1 MNYNTNQRQL
11 TVDTADTCVCQPCQG
26 NTRLYVRG
34 DPSGEAYLNYGLC
47 QTTWVYPVYD
57 YQLQTTVANTKPST
71 ISVRAHG
78 QSCYTS
84 RLVQV
89 STRGH
94 EVPCI
99 ERAHRVSLQRLKQVL
114 FLQCLARVRLKW
126 PCASNLYQVW
136 FPPEWAQFRQTS
148 FHDNTVVYPY
158 KYLPNCAVSQLC
170 CGCQYTR
177 TCSYRKPPRMHCK
190 SKLYICWL
198 LRLQW
203 GRFRMRRVG
212 RLSCT
217 MKTTRWETLYATLS
231 WRSEYV
237 RRMSMLCCTRP
248 N

>member
-1 MNYNTNQRQL
+1 ML
-11 TVDTADTCVCQPCQG
+11 TPACQPCQG

-47 QTTWVYPVYD
+47 QTTWVCPVYD
-57 YQLQTTVANTKPST
+57 YQLQTTVTNTKPSVIT
-71 ISVRAHG
+71 VRVHG

-99 ERAHRVSLQRLKQVL
+99 EQAHRVSLQRLKQVL

-148 FHDNTVVYPY
+148 FHDTSISLIQNTVDH
-158 KYLPNCAVSQLC
+158 LPQRSQQTRREHLWHFQASAYVENDIFKKWLQFTEIINNCNNI
-170 CGCQYTR
+170 R
-177 TCSYRKPPRMHCK
+177 
-190 SKLYICWL
+190 
-198 LRLQW
+198 
-203 GRFRMRRVG
+203 
-212 RLSCT
+212 
-217 MKTTRWETLYATLS
+217 
-231 WRSEYV
+231 
-237 RRMSMLCCTRP
+237 